1 VAQLGQINHLK
12 IVRKVDFGFYLDGE
26 NLGEILMPKRYI
38 FPDMKIGDTID
49 VMVYLD
55 GEERLL
61 ATTEIPFAQVGDFA
75 YLKVNKIE
83 NVGAFLDWGL
93 SKELLVPFSEQ
104 KVKMEEGKSYVVHV
118 YIDKIT
124 DRITGS
130 MKLEKFINKEK
141 PEYTINQEVD
151 LLIWTLTDVGYKA
164 IINNQHIGVIYKNE
178 IFRKISNGQ
187 KMKGYI
193 KKIRDDDKIDLTLD
207 KIGYTKIDS
216 FAQLILN
223 AIQKSGGFL
232 PYNDKTD
239 PEIIYNI
246 FGMSKKVFKQSIG
259 NLFKQRYIEITPEGI
274 KKLS

>member
-1 VAQLGQINHLK
+1 MAQLGQINHLK

-223 AIQKSGGFL
+223 AIEKSGGFL

-259 NLFKQRYIEITPEGI
+259 NLFKQRYIEITTEGI

>member
-1 VAQLGQINHLK
+1 MAQLGQINHLK

-187 KMKGYI
+187 KMNGYI

-223 AIQKSGGFL
+223 AIEKSGGFL

>member
-1 VAQLGQINHLK
+1 MAQLGQINHLK

-187 KMKGYI
+187 KIKGYI

-223 AIQKSGGFL
+223 AIEKSGGFL

>member
-1 VAQLGQINHLK
+1 MAQLGQINHLK

-38 FPDMKIGDTID
+38 FPEMKIGDTID

-223 AIQKSGGFL
+223 AIEKSGGFL

>member
-1 VAQLGQINHLK
+1 MAQLGQINHLK

-38 FPDMKIGDTID
+38 FPEMKIGDTIE

-61 ATTEIPFAQVGDFA
+61 ATTEIPLAQVGDFA

-104 KVKMEEGKSYVVHV
+104 KVKMEEGKSYVVYV

-124 DRITGS
+124 DRIAGS
-130 MKLEKFINKEK
+130 MKLEKFISKEK
-141 PEYTINQEVD
+141 PEYTVNQEVD

-178 IFRKISNGQ
+178 IFRKISSGQ
-187 KMKGYI
+187 KIKGYI
-193 KKIRDDDKIDLTLD
+193 KKIRDDLKIDLTLD
-207 KIGYTKIDS
+207 KIGYTKIDN
-216 FAQLILN
+216 FAQIILN
-223 AIQKSGGFL
+223 AIEKAGGFL

-259 NLFKQRYIEITPEGI
+259 NLFKQRFIEITPEGI

>member
-1 VAQLGQINHLK
+1 MAQLGQINHLK

-38 FPDMKIGDTID
+38 FPEMKIGDTIE

-61 ATTEIPFAQVGDFA
+61 ATTEIPLAQVGDFA

-104 KVKMEEGKSYVVHV
+104 KVKMEEGKSYVVYV

-124 DRITGS
+124 DRIAGS
-130 MKLEKFINKEK
+130 MKLEKFISKEK
-141 PEYTINQEVD
+141 PEYTVNQEVD
-151 LLIWTLTDVGYKA
+151 LVIWTLTDVGYKA

-207 KIGYTKIDS
+207 KIGYTKIDN
-216 FAQLILN
+216 FAQIILN
-223 AIQKSGGFL
+223 AIEKAGGFL

-259 NLFKQRYIEITPEGI
+259 NLFKQRFIEITPEGI

>member
-1 VAQLGQINHLK
+1 MAQLGQINHLK

-223 AIQKSGGFL
+223 AIEKSGGFL

>member
-1 VAQLGQINHLK
+1 MAQLGQINHLK

>member
-1 VAQLGQINHLK
+1 
-12 IVRKVDFGFYLDGE
+12 
-26 NLGEILMPKRYI
+26 MPKRYI

-141 PEYTINQEVD
+141 PDYTINQEVD

-187 KMKGYI
+187 KIKGYI

-223 AIQKSGGFL
+223 AIEKSGGFL

-259 NLFKQRYIEITPEGI
+259 NLFKQRYIEITTEGI

>member
-38 FPDMKIGDTID
+38 FPEMKIGDTID

-223 AIQKSGGFL
+223 AIEKSGGFL

-246 FGMSKKVFKQSIG
+246 FGISKKVFKQSIG

>member
-1 VAQLGQINHLK
+1 MAQLGQINHLK

-61 ATTEIPFAQVGDFA
+61 ATTEISFAQVGDFA

-223 AIQKSGGFL
+223 AIEKSGGFL

>member
-223 AIQKSGGFL
+223 AIEKSGGFL

>member
-49 VMVYLD
+49 VMLYLD

-223 AIQKSGGFL
+223 AIEKSGGFL

>member
-1 VAQLGQINHLK
+1 MAQLGQINHLK

-38 FPDMKIGDTID
+38 FPEMKIGDTIE

-61 ATTEIPFAQVGDFA
+61 ATTEIPLAQVGDFA

-104 KVKMEEGKSYVVHV
+104 KVKMEEGKSYVVYV

-124 DRITGS
+124 DRIAGS
-130 MKLEKFINKEK
+130 MKLEKFISKEK
-141 PEYTINQEVD
+141 PEYTVNQEVD
-151 LLIWTLTDVGYKA
+151 LVIWTLTDVGYKA

-193 KKIRDDDKIDLTLD
+193 KKIRDDDKIDQ
-207 KIGYTKIDS
+207 IS
-216 FAQLILN
+216 
-223 AIQKSGGFL
+223 
-232 PYNDKTD
+232 
-239 PEIIYNI
+239 
-246 FGMSKKVFKQSIG
+246 SK
-259 NLFKQRYIEITPEGI
+259 
-274 KKLS
+274 

>member
-1 VAQLGQINHLK
+1 MAQLGQINHLK

-38 FPDMKIGDTID
+38 FPEMKIGDTID

-223 AIQKSGGFL
+223 AIEKSGGFL

-246 FGMSKKVFKQSIG
+246 FGISKKVFKQSIG

>member
-1 VAQLGQINHLK
+1 MAQLGQINHLK

-49 VMVYLD
+49 VMLYLD

-223 AIQKSGGFL
+223 AIEKSGGFL

>member
-38 FPDMKIGDTID
+38 FPEMKIGDTIE

-61 ATTEIPFAQVGDFA
+61 ATTEIPLAQVGDFA

-104 KVKMEEGKSYVVHV
+104 KVKMEEGKSYVVYV

-124 DRITGS
+124 DRIAGS
-130 MKLEKFINKEK
+130 MKLEKFISKEK

-178 IFRKISNGQ
+178 IFRKISSGQ
-187 KMKGYI
+187 KIKGYI
-193 KKIRDDDKIDLTLD
+193 KKIRDDLKIDLTLD
-207 KIGYTKIDS
+207 KIGYTKIDN
-216 FAQLILN
+216 FAQIILN
-223 AIQKSGGFL
+223 AIEKAGGFL

-259 NLFKQRYIEITPEGI
+259 NLFKQRFIEITPEGI

>member
-223 AIQKSGGFL
+223 AIEKSGGFL

-259 NLFKQRYIEITPEGI
+259 NLFKQRYIEITTEGI